1 MSPVV
6 CLEKLSDMCREPPAS
21 TLDRQPSPSLLD
33 TPCNSGRISPLS
45 CISDK
50 SEVNCSTSTR
60 ILSPSRPLRT
70 CSPVHSTSSP
80 VSSSF
85 STFRV
90 KQTHNSLGKNAIAL
104 HSTQI
109 KYTYKKISELVEPE
123 RKVNV
128 YGVISSITKV
138 KLIINFADV

>member
-1 MSPVV
+1 M
-6 CLEKLSDMCREPPAS
+6 
-21 TLDRQPSPSLLD
+21 
-33 TPCNSGRISPLS
+33 
-45 CISDK
+45 
-50 SEVNCSTSTR
+50 
-60 ILSPSRPLRT
+60 
-70 CSPVHSTSSP
+70 
-80 VSSSF
+80 
-85 STFRV
+85 
-90 KQTHNSLGKNAIAL
+90 GKNAIAL